1 MLHAAAA
8 VGAQHAGGEVGVEED
23 HLLPVW
29 AVQATANQRS
39 VRRPADQSQPSVT
52 CPPRPRGSRR
62 PGTRPTARP
71 PSRRG
76 CSARTSPSCRSCPAP
91 GSNRASDPALKVS
104 SIYLIFSLG
113 AVKLSTNDFTRCC
126 NVICGQPLM
135 FILCCTRLNTSLLLK
150 KYLVTIFCFC
160 FLTFSLLT
168 RKLLS
173 LLLSS

>member
-8 VGAQHAGGEVGVEED
+8 EGGQHAGGEVGVEED

-29 AVQATANQRS
+29 AVQAAANRRS

-113 AVKLSTNDFTRCC
+113 AVKLSTNDFTRFW
-126 NVICGQPLM
+126 VSLTPLDD
-135 FILCCTRLNTSLLLK
+135 
-150 KYLVTIFCFC
+150 YVT
-160 FLTFSLLT
+160 
-168 RKLLS
+168 
-173 LLLSS
+173 LLSSFDLPLVLQN